1 MSLLY
6 TIAPNLDRLGGE
18 LIKCLG
24 QTLKMLAVSGSIS
37 VLLGLFF
44 GVILIVTRKG
54 GILQN
59 LLIYRILDKAIDVIR
74 SIPFI
79 ILMVLYRVE
88 NYWNMLLS
96 VG

>member
-1 MSLLY
+1 MSFLY

-18 LIKCLG
+18 LVKCFG

-37 VLLGLFF
+37 FFLGLFF
-44 GVILIVTRKG
+44 GVVLIITRKG

-79 ILMVLYRVE
+79 ILMVRITS
-88 NYWNMLLS
+88 MALS
-96 VG
+96 RIR